1 MWGRRTAWSG
11 SWRDGETVLIPNALG
26 SLLTPSAISLDDSG
40 TILVG
45 EAARD
50 RLVSAPGSS
59 VAAFKR
65 YMGTNR
71 EFKLGKRSFPRRG
84 AVGPGAASAQGRC
97 RNPSGRGGE
106 RGDYHRARLF
116 QRRPAQ
122 GDQGSR
128 ELAGLKV
135 ERLLNEPT
143 AAALAYGL
151 QEHDGER
158 KILVLDLGGGTFDVS
173 ILEMF
178 EGVMEVRATAG
189 DNFLGGEDFAD
200 AVMDR
205 FIAAVADKV
214 KLPPPLPTR

>member
-1 MWGRRTAWSG
+1 M
-11 SWRDGETVLIPNALG
+11 
-26 SLLTPSAISLDDSG
+26 
-40 TILVG
+40 
-45 EAARD
+45 
-50 RLVSAPGSS
+50 
-59 VAAFKR
+59 
-65 YMGTNR
+65 
-71 EFKLGKRSFPRRG
+71 
-84 AVGPGAASAQGRC
+84 
-97 RNPSGRGGE
+97 
-106 RGDYHRARLF
+106 
-116 QRRPAQ
+116 
-122 GDQGSR
+122 
-128 ELAGLKV
+128 
-135 ERLLNEPT
+135 NEPT